1 MSDKMEFVKL
11 TEDEFREFAKRHPQA
26 NFYQTVEW
34 GNLKKLLIGICIYL
48 V

>member
-1 MSDKMEFVKL
+1 MEFVKL

-34 GNLKKLLIGICIYL
+34 GNLKKTTNWICIYL